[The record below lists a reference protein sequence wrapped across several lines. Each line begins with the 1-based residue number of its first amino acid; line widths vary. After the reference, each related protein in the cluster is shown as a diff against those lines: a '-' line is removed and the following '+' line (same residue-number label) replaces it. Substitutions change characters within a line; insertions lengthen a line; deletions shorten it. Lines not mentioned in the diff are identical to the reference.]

1 VLVPKFLGLKLVLVF
16 LFVNFLED
24 ILEAAIVL
32 LKNGVLG
39 AQIKRI
45 VSLKSK
51 LETGMSKLS
60 DRFVGVVHA
69 EHHSAGFELEDLHV
83 SGLGSIFRDE

>member
-69 EHHSAGFELEDLHV
+69 
-83 SGLGSIFRDE
+83 